1 MVLGTT
7 SGTTKAGVHQQFQW
21 QPSWLAPIVTSHAMA
36 RTHVISNKQASPT
49 TLAKVSS
56 PRAVAPS
63 SKSSTK
69 KEHAH
74 ALRAHRD
81 RTCPFFDCFCSG
93 LDNLLS
99 LRSRSLRPSVN
110 RRIYPADCSSPNRY
124 PAIRP
129 GWRGPNALRST
140 TSARVRHAARRRGC
154 CVAGRRP
161 CADARPHL
169 ENRCSRE
176 RILAT
181 AGGIAGRAARP
192 RLCRRKDS
200 CLRVSFL
207 RKDTPSD
214 FLRSRPSW

>member
-1 MVLGTT
+1 MASFYGGCGEVPPQPSGWQRPDASRFINNARGAARLPPSHFRLVPKTRHLRVNEARPSAALTRSAPRRPLRGLALVLGTT

-110 RRIYPADCSSPNRY
+110 RRVYPAENVFM
-124 PAIRP
+124 
-129 GWRGPNALRST
+129 
-140 TSARVRHAARRRGC
+140 SARRG
-154 CVAGRRP
+154 VFSAM
-161 CADARPHL
+161 H
-169 ENRCSRE
+169 
-176 RILAT
+176 
-181 AGGIAGRAARP
+181 
-192 RLCRRKDS
+192 
-200 CLRVSFL
+200 
-207 RKDTPSD
+207 
-214 FLRSRPSW
+214 